1 MHNAAR
7 SCALAVALVGACAG
21 THPLAAQP
29 FDRYPLES
37 ATPFIEP
44 LPPVDAPASVA
55 SNSDQYLAPPS
66 GYDSLDVVETIPTP
80 YAEGPPPGEAEVI
93 DDPTLGPT
101 LRIFEPKARVYFDT
115 GWEAPDKL
123 DIFHDGSL
131 APAINFFEL
140 FWQRSWGDY
149 GQPDWRWGP
158 CIGLGISSQASDSE
172 DGTLT
177 SSGAPVLMLSTGLQF
192 EFPLASRRSH
202 FAKFDRGLLPTAGV
216 EFGYALGVSSDESL
230 DYSADGAIYVGVSLH
245 VIP

>member
-1 MHNAAR
+1 
-7 SCALAVALVGACAG
+7 V
-21 THPLAAQP
+21 
-29 FDRYPLES
+29 
-37 ATPFIEP
+37 
-44 LPPVDAPASVA
+44 
-55 SNSDQYLAPPS
+55 
-66 GYDSLDVVETIPTP
+66 
-80 YAEGPPPGEAEVI
+80 EVI

-140 FWQRSWGDY
+140 FWQNSWGDY
-149 GQPDWRWGP
+149 GQPEWRWGP
-158 CIGLGISSQASDSE
+158 CIGLGISSVAGDSE
-172 DGTLT
+172 DGSLQ

-192 EFPLASRRSH
+192 EFPLTSRRSH
-202 FAKFDRGLLPTAGV
+202 FTKLDRGLLPTAGV
-216 EFGYALGVSSDESL
+216 EFGYALGISSDESL

>member
-1 MHNAAR
+1 MPMPR
-7 SCALAVALVGACAG
+7 VVRLCALALAVVGGALARTA
-21 THPLAAQP
+21 AAQDDARP
-29 FDRYPLES
+29 PDIAL
-37 ATPFIEP
+37 
-44 LPPVDAPASVA
+44 LPPVEGTYRIASSYGEYLPPPA
-55 SNSDQYLAPPS
+55 
-66 GYDSLDVVETIPTP
+66 GYEALDVVEV
-80 YAEGPPPGEAEVI
+80 APPPHDAEVI

-140 FWQRSWGDY
+140 FWQNSWGDY
-149 GQPDWRWGP
+149 GQPEWRWGP
-158 CIGLGISSQASDSE
+158 CIGLGISSVAGNSA
-172 DGTLT
+172 DGTLQA
-177 SSGAPVLMLSTGLQF
+177 SGAPVLMVSTGLQL

-202 FAKFDRGLLPTAGV
+202 FTKFDRGLLPTAGV
-216 EFGYALGVSSDESL
+216 EFGYALGISSDESL

>member
-1 MHNAAR
+1 MPR
-7 SCALAVALVGACAG
+7 IVRMCALALAVVGGCALARTV
-21 THPLAAQP
+21 AAQGYARSR
-29 FDRYPLES
+29 DI
-37 ATPFIEP
+37 AP
-44 LPPVDAPASVA
+44 LPPVEGTFRVAASY
-55 SNSDQYLAPPS
+55 DEYLPPPT
-66 GYDSLDVVETIPTP
+66 GYDGLDVVE
-80 YAEGPPPGEAEVI
+80 AAPPLGEADEVH
-93 DDPTLGPT
+93 DPTLGPT

-140 FWQRSWGDY
+140 FWQNSWGDY

-158 CIGLGISSQASDSE
+158 CIGLGISSQAGDSE
-172 DGTLT
+172 DGSLT
-177 SSGAPVLMLSTGLQF
+177 ASGAPVLMLSAGLQL
-192 EFPLASRRSH
+192 EFPLASQRSR

-230 DYSADGAIYVGVSLH
+230 DYSADGAIFVGVSLH

>member
-1 MHNAAR
+1 MSRIAR
-7 SCALAVALVGACAG
+7 TCALAVVAMCGCALAS
-21 THPLAAQP
+21 AARSQ
-29 FDRYPLES
+29 D
-37 ATPFIEP
+37 IEP
-44 LPPVDAPASVA
+44 LPPIDEPLHVA
-55 SNSDQYLAPPS
+55 AHETYFQPPPN
-66 GYDSLDVVETIPTP
+66 GYEAHRVVEEIPAP
-80 YAEGPPPGEAEVI
+80 YIESPPPDAAPI

-123 DIFHDGSL
+123 DVFHDGSL

-140 FWQRSWGDY
+140 FWQNSWGNY

-158 CIGLGISSQASDSE
+158 CIGVGISSVAGDSA
-172 DGTLT
+172 DGTLS
-177 SSGAPVLMLSTGLQF
+177 SSGAPVLMLSAGLQF
-192 EFPLASRRSH
+192 EFPLASRLSH
-202 FAKFDRGLLPTAGV
+202 YTKIERALLPTAGV